1 MRFFGLKTCDTCKK
15 ALKALDGQSFD
26 AFDVRADGVNP
37 TDLAAAH
44 GQLGAALMNT
54 RSTTWRGLDEA
65 ARDRDPLEL
74 LAEHPTLIKRP
85 LIERDG
91 VWTVGWTA
99 DVQKTVLEG

>member
-1 MRFFGLKTCDTCKK
+1 
-15 ALKALDGQSFD
+15 
-26 AFDVRADGVNP
+26 
-37 TDLAAAH
+37 
-44 GQLGAALMNT
+44 MNT